1 MRPRELTLRG
11 FRSYRD
17 EVTFDFR
24 GRHLV
29 GIVGPIGAGKSSILD
44 GVAFALFGKTP
55 RVQRDTKSLIHQLS
69 DSAHVQLTFDVDGQ
83 MWQVT
88 RALQ

>member
-1 MRPRELTLRG
+1 MRPRELTIRG

-24 GRHLV
+24 DRHLV

-44 GVAFALFGKTP
+44 GD
-55 RVQRDTKSLIHQLS
+55 RVRVVRQDAARPEGD
-69 DSAHVQLTFDVDGQ
+69 
-83 MWQVT
+83 T
-88 RALQ
+88 RA